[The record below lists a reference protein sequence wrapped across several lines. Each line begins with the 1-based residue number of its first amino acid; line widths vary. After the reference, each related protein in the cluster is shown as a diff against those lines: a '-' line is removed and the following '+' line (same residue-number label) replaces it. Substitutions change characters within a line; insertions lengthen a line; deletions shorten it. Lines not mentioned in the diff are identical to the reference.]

1 MVDSNEAKVPEW
13 ILKLGITDRATGQQ
27 QAHESWNRLIAAGQK
42 VLGTG
47 MEYQVEHTVLSGFI
61 AKAQGLHEGA
71 VAAIRADNPYAAFTL
86 LRAYAENAAGIL
98 YVKDHPGQLD
108 KFWQLDSYGV
118 SIGKI
123 TNHAVT
129 RFGGFKGTYS
139 ELSKYAHPM
148 ALSVLASSK
157 VVDGQALRWQ
167 SAPHFKSDGDAVVAC
182 AWVVELA
189 TATAYLIVEFA
200 KAFGLLPSPS
210 GGSAAEETG
219 AAEP

>member
-1 MVDSNEAKVPEW
+1 MGDSNEAEVPEW
-13 ILKLGITDRATGQQ
+13 IRKLDITDRATGEQ
-27 QAHESWNRLIAAGQK
+27 QAHASWSRLIAAGQK

-47 MEYQVEHTVLSGFI
+47 MEYQVEHTVLSGFL

-86 LRAYAENAAGIL
+86 LRGYAENAAGIL

-118 SIGKI
+118 SVGKI
-123 TNHAVT
+123 TSYAVT
-129 RFGGFKGTYS
+129 RFDNFRGIYS

-148 ALSVLASSK
+148 ALSVLASSQ
-157 VVDGQALRWQ
+157 VTDGQTIRWR
-167 SAPHFKSDGDAVVAC
+167 SAPQFKSDGDAVIAC

-189 TATAYLIVEFA
+189 TATAYLLVEFA
-200 KAFGLLPSPS
+200 KGFGLLPDPK
-210 GGSAAEETG
+210 GESAAGQTG
-219 AAEP
+219 AADR